1 MEVDKEFWKGCF
13 NSSLFSFF
21 HFFLQISY
29 YFLHCLSFP
38 IFLSFSYILNYFFN
52 LTIPPVYLLSQTI
65 YWRKWRESTFVY
77 ILYVQSISTFRSCL
91 IAVSYWNKST
101 VFNYMFKH
109 DAWSIQAIFPGIWNL
124 DVIDFRKVCFWNE

>member
-1 MEVDKEFWKGCF
+1 MKVHKEFWKDCF

-38 IFLSFSYILNYFFN
+38 IFLSFPYILYYFFN
-52 LTIPPVYLLSQTI
+52 LTILPGYLFSQTI
-65 YWRKWRESTFVY
+65 HWRKPRQSTFVH
-77 ILYVQSISTFRSCL
+77 ILYIISTFRSCFT
-91 IAVSYWNKST
+91 AVSYWNKSA

-109 DAWSIQAIFPGIWNL
+109 DAQSTQAIFPAICNL
-124 DVIDFRKVCFWNE
+124 DVTDFRKVCF